1 MPPYRPRP
9 SRIANNPR
17 DNMQVKLAHDVA
29 KRADID
35 FIRFHVTLQES
46 HGPTRFLHQLRLVR
60 RLKIDQFDQAFP
72 PGHENEPLPASVV
85 HQQDATQRQVAND
98 KRVAP
103 EPIVKL
109 ETHEAHARPWAPRGR
124 LSLTAIVSATSAK
137 LARAPIGPGRAPA
150 PKARIGTCSRVWS
163 KPRNVG
169 SLP

>member
-9 SRIANNPR
+9 GRIANNPR
-17 DNMQVKLAHDVA
+17 DNMQVKLAHDIA

-35 FIRFHVTLQES
+35 LVGPQVTLQEPRS
-46 HGPTRFLHQLRLVR
+46 ATCLVHQLRLIR
-60 RLKIDQFDQAFP
+60 ELKIDQFDHAFQP
-72 PGHENEPLPASVV
+72 WHENEPWPAGVV
-85 HQQDATQRQVAND
+85 HQHGATQRQVADD
-98 KRVAP
+98 KRVAR
-103 EPIVKL
+103 EPIVQL